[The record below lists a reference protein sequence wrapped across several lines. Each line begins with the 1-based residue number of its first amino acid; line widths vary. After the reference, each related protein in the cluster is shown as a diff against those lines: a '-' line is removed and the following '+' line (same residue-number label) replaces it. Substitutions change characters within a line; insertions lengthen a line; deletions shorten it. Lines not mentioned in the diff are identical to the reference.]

1 MVNFLDRIYTGIEDS
16 NSFLTRLKIY
26 SIQRLLIR
34 IASNLFIPF
43 LYQFGKKKH
52 SLNQEEKAVK
62 YIVSLTSFPNRIGS
76 VWIVVESI
84 LRQSYKVDKIILWL
98 SKEQFDS
105 LDVLPQ
111 KLLAQQKRGLEIRL
125 VDGDIKSHKK
135 YFYALKQYPND
146 FLITV
151 DDDIIY
157 PTTLVSE
164 LIDVNKSY
172 PQSICCHRGHS
183 IKIENGK
190 VMPYAFWKI
199 IKKFG
204 SDKYDIFFTSGGGT
218 LFPPNSLHQEVL
230 NENVFKKYCFNADD
244 VWLNFM
250 SRLNSTN
257 IVKTNYYSDLLPI
270 LNSKN
275 LNLHDLNLGLGEN
288 DSQLAAVRNFYFE
301 KFGIDFF
308 TATEENKSIL

>member
-1 MVNFLDRIYTGIEDS
+1 MVNFLDKIYTGIEDR
-16 NSFLTRLKIY
+16 NSFFVRLKIY

-34 IASNLFIPF
+34 IVSNLFIPF
-43 LYQFGKKKH
+43 LYQFGKKKN
-52 SLNQEEKAVK
+52 SLNQKEKAVK
-62 YIVSLTSFPNRIGS
+62 YIVSLTSFPNRIGK
-76 VWIVVESI
+76 VWIVIESI

-105 LDVLPQ
+105 LAILPRN
-111 KLLAQQKRGLEIRL
+111 LLAQQKRGLEIRL
-125 VDGDIKSHKK
+125 VEGDIKSHKK
-135 YFYALKQYPND
+135 YFYTLKEYPND
-146 FLITV
+146 FLITI

-157 PTTLVSE
+157 PTTLVSQ
-164 LIDVNKSY
+164 LIEVNKLY
-172 PQSICCHRGHS
+172 PSSICCHRAHR
-183 IKIENGK
+183 IKLENGK
-190 VMPYAFWKI
+190 IMPYFFWEI
-199 IKKFG
+199 IKKM
-204 SDKYDIFFTSGGGT
+204 DNHKYNIFFTSGGGM

-230 NENVFKKYCFNADD
+230 NESVFRKYCFYADD

-288 DSQLAAVRNFYFE
+288 DSQLRAVRNFYFE
-301 KFGIDFF
+301 KFGSDFF
-308 TATEENKSIL
+308 IESKKN